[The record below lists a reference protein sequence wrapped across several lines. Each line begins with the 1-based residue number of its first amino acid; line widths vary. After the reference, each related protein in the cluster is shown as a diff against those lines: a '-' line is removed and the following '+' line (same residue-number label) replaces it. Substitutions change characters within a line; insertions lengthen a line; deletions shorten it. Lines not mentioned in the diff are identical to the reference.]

1 MSFLIYPTIDL
12 FLYDLREGLGE
23 NSHQIKQNQTKF
35 LQKLKFYEQHSTL
48 PLNQTDTK
56 TLTSLTEAD
65 GESEV
70 EYLELLGKQIKTSIF
85 QSEQSGSSPYPFK
98 GCYYPVRINDTFGL
112 LIDCSVEPESNSPNQ
127 IKIPYPID
135 SFNHLKNYIEE
146 AGNHQSAELGETWM
160 ISGEIPPNCP
170 EKPEQIAKKCYQA
183 LFNTQ
188 KDKQPDDKNLEEKW
202 EEIWKKNLQGQ
213 GRLFGGFLFELWGT
227 AINSS
232 SNSQDHHVII
242 ALFPD
247 QKTAEEAGD
256 FNIRSNWMR
265 LFCYR
270 HKILW
275 AYRQSRELKAKLKAD
290 FSVIDQE
297 IKDIQEASVKQ
308 GNQARLG
315 QILDKAQK
323 TLSRYSLNLSYFED
337 QIRTIEINLHNYKLR
352 QTRLQNISDETS
364 EKLRQELGGYLLRSS
379 DLSFLEKFSD
389 LVTDKHLLQVKKD
402 LDFLSPGLKLIEGLM
417 NSIASVR
424 SIIEIKQADRD
435 RAFQNNIAIVGI
447 GAGAASV
454 VSSASSSY
462 IGAVQELPWVQ
473 QYLNIWQLSEQGSKL
488 VITINF
494 SIFTGVLVALLT
506 ATVIKI
512 GEALRVGFRS

>member
-1 MSFLIYPTIDL
+1 
-12 FLYDLREGLGE
+12 
-23 NSHQIKQNQTKF
+23 
-35 LQKLKFYEQHSTL
+35 
-48 PLNQTDTK
+48 
-56 TLTSLTEAD
+56 
-65 GESEV
+65 
-70 EYLELLGKQIKTSIF
+70 
-85 QSEQSGSSPYPFK
+85 
-98 GCYYPVRINDTFGL
+98 
-112 LIDCSVEPESNSPNQ
+112 
-127 IKIPYPID
+127 
-135 SFNHLKNYIEE
+135 
-146 AGNHQSAELGETWM
+146 
-160 ISGEIPPNCP
+160 
-170 EKPEQIAKKCYQA
+170 
-183 LFNTQ
+183 
-188 KDKQPDDKNLEEKW
+188 LEEKG

-232 SNSQDHHVII
+232 SNSQEHHVII

-247 QKTAEEAGD
+247 EYTAKTASYL
-256 FNIRSNWMR
+256 NIRSNWMR

-275 AYRQSRELKAKLKAD
+275 AFRQSRGLKAKLKAD

-337 QIRTIEINLHNYKLR
+337 QIRTMEINLYNYQIR
-352 QTRLQNISDETS
+352 GQRLANICETES
-364 EKLRQELGGYLLRSS
+364 EKIRQELGGYLLRCSE
-379 DLSFLEKFSD
+379 LSFLEKFSD

-473 QYLNIWQLSEQGSKL
+473 EYLNIWQLSKQASNL

-494 SIFTGVLVALLT
+494 SIFTGVMVALLT

-512 GEALRVGFRS
+512 GEALRVSFGGKSKNPV